1 MKAFA
6 VFSAVLAAY
15 AQSASAA
22 AAVKGAAEGF
32 AKGVTGGGSATPVY
46 PTTNAELVKYLG
58 DSVPRVIV
66 LNKTFNFRNT
76 EGTSSGTGC
85 APWGD
90 AENCQVAINGA
101 GGWCQKYEP
110 KAPKADVTYDNA
122 GVLGISI
129 TSDKTLIGEGATGII
144 QGKGIR
150 MVSGAKNIIIQNIK
164 IEEINP
170 KYVWGGDAITI
181 NNADLIWIDHVTT
194 YHIARQ
200 HIVLGTLA
208 SNRVTISNH
217 YLDGRSDYSATC
229 NGYHYWGF
237 YFDGSSDLITF
248 KNNYIYRTSGRAPKV
263 QGNTLLHAVNNYW
276 YDNGGH
282 AFEIGAGGNVVAEG
296 NVFQNIPIIVEDP
309 IVGQLFTAP
318 SDAANAVCSANLG
331 HVCQVNGFGSSGAFN
346 SGTNTFLSNFA
357 GKNVASAS
365 AYGTVVA
372 SVTANAG
379 FGKI

>member
-150 MVSGAKNIIIQNIK
+150 MVSGAKNIIIQ
-164 IEEINP
+164 
-170 KYVWGGDAITI
+170 
-181 NNADLIWIDHVTT
+181 
-194 YHIARQ
+194 
-200 HIVLGTLA
+200 
-208 SNRVTISNH
+208 
-217 YLDGRSDYSATC
+217 
-229 NGYHYWGF
+229 
-237 YFDGSSDLITF
+237 
-248 KNNYIYRTSGRAPKV
+248 
-263 QGNTLLHAVNNYW
+263 
-276 YDNGGH
+276 
-282 AFEIGAGGNVVAEG
+282 
-296 NVFQNIPIIVEDP
+296 
-309 IVGQLFTAP
+309 
-318 SDAANAVCSANLG
+318 
-331 HVCQVNGFGSSGAFN
+331 
-346 SGTNTFLSNFA
+346 
-357 GKNVASAS
+357 
-365 AYGTVVA
+365 
-372 SVTANAG
+372 
-379 FGKI
+379 